1 MFLKKKK
8 RVNIKETKEHYM
20 LRRNL
25 SDILLKKFKY
35 KLRTVSL
42 DSIRNCSDT
51 NDGYHI
57 FVEIFSSL
65 SDECFPKKKIKLNP
79 SKVQ

>member
-25 SDILLKKFKY
+25 SDI
-35 KLRTVSL
+35 LRTVSL

-65 SDECFPKKKIKLNP
+65 YDECFPKKKIKLNP